1 VKGAADATRAVQP
14 GPRPAEP
21 GVSAAHQEI
30 QTGRLR
36 WRMMRRGLLELDL
49 VFDRFLA
56 GRFASLEPDQLAAL
70 DRLLDC
76 EDIELWAMISGRTPC
91 ERPEFAELVELLRAA

>member
-1 VKGAADATRAVQP
+1 VKSAADAAREIQ
-14 GPRPAEP
+14 PRPVER
-21 GVSAAHQEI
+21 GVSAAPAEI
-30 QTGRLR
+30 QPGRLR

-56 GRFASLEPDQLAAL
+56 GRFACLAPDQLAAL

>member
-1 VKGAADATRAVQP
+1 MNPAREKVQ
-14 GPRPAEP
+14 A
-21 GVSAAHQEI
+21 
-30 QTGRLR
+30 GRLR

-56 GRFASLEPDQLAAL
+56 GRFASLAPDQLAAL

-76 EDIELWAMISGRTPC
+76 EDIELWAMISGREPC
-91 ERPEFAELVELLRAA
+91 ERPEFAELLELLRAA

>member
-1 VKGAADATRAVQP
+1 LNPARQEVQ
-14 GPRPAEP
+14 A
-21 GVSAAHQEI
+21 
-30 QTGRLR
+30 GRLR

-56 GRFASLEPDQLAAL
+56 GRFASLAPDQLAVL

-76 EDIELWAMISGRTPC
+76 EDIELWAMISGRKPC
-91 ERPEFAELVELLRAA
+91 EHPEFAELLELLRAA